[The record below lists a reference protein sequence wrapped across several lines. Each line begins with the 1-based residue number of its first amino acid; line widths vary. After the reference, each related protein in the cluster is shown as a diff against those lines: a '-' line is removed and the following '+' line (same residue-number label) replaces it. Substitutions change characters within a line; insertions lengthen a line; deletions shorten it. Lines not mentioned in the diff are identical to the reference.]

1 MYNGSI
7 DDTGKKGR
15 ENYCAHVECSR
26 IDCLVILRMHMDEVI
41 QLCDS
46 RAWIQIHNDLLNC
59 QMAGGGAPISNTH
72 KALTLILLIRSAA
85 APKTA

>member
-1 MYNGSI
+1 
-7 DDTGKKGR
+7 
-15 ENYCAHVECSR
+15 
-26 IDCLVILRMHMDEVI
+26 MHMDEVI